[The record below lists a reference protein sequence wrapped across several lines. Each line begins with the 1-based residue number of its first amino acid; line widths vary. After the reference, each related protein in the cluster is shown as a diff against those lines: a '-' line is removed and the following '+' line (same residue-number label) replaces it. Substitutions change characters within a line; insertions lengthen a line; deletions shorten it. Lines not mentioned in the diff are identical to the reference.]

1 MTKSRLWRIIW
12 WVYVAA
18 LVMLVVIKF
27 DGSFSALTA
36 RIEWASQPGSVNYNL
51 IPFRTL
57 SLLLRLLPSGW
68 ARWAIYNLLGNFIP
82 FVPFGFLL
90 PRAYNWM
97 RSTARTIGTG
107 FLSIVCIEL
116 FQLVTG
122 LGIFDVDDIILNTVG
137 ILCGY
142 VGFRLAERGKDRKI
156 PPSQSPPAAL

>member
-12 WVYVAA
+12 WVYVTA

-27 DGSFSALTA
+27 DGSFSALSA
-36 RIEWASQPGSVNYNL
+36 RIEWASQPDSVNYNL

-57 SLLLRLLPSGW
+57 SLLLRLLPSE
-68 ARWAIYNLLGNFIP
+68 WAIYNLLGNFIP

-90 PRAYNWM
+90 PGAYSWMNSAVRAL
-97 RSTARTIGTG
+97 GTG
-107 FLSIVCIEL
+107 FLSVVCIES

-122 LGIFDVDDIILNTVG
+122 LGIFDVDDIILNMVG

-142 VGFRLAERGKDRKI
+142 LVFRLTVWGKNRKI